1 MKPSARMVFV
11 EILNEIRA
19 RHGFHVFGYVVMP
32 EHVHLMLDEAG
43 ALNPSKAIQV
53 VKQKVSSSLGN
64 GAEIPFWQ
72 RRFYDFNTWSSGKI
86 KEKLVYMHENPV
98 RRGLVPHPG
107 DWPWSSWSY
116 YAMRNDGLM
125 RIDLFDCFTRVGTD
139 STNEGMG

>member
-1 MKPSARMVFV
+1 MVFV

-32 EHVHLMLDEAG
+32 EHVYLMLDEAG

-125 RIDLFDCFTRVGTD
+125 RIDSFDCFTRVGTD
-139 STNEGMG
+139 LTNEGMG